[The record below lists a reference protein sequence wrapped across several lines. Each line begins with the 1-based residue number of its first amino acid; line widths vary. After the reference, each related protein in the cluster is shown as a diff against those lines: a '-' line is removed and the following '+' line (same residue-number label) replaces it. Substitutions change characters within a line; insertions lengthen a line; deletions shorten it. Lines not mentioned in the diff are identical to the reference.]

1 MTATELFGRDAPRPA
16 TPIASRPATNPA
28 VAPLD
33 LLPLIRVI
41 HRAIREAAESGSDY
55 RGQTR
60 KAALA
65 VLQLRPDLPAHQVLS
80 LVQQVRHGTPEA

>member
-1 MTATELFGRDAPRPA
+1 MTATELFGRDVLRPA
-16 TPIASRPATNPA
+16 ATPLAPKGATPA
-28 VAPLD
+28 LD

-41 HRAIREAAESGSDY
+41 HRAIREAAESGCDY

-65 VLQLRPDLPAHQVLS
+65 VLQVRPDLPAHQVLS
-80 LVQQVRHGTPEA
+80 LVQQVRHGAPES